1 MSKTTV
7 VGLVVG
13 VLTVLVFWFQREHQ
27 RGTFDVIERHFLS
40 WLAANNSSV
49 EILPPLTLVLYDE
62 EASHT
67 AGTSRMAM
75 LDGALFA
82 RAASKLGAVMAGV
95 EGLSGD
101 PARMIQAAE
110 GMPVFAGY
118 LADQP
123 PGLGWTPLG
132 GEPAQSWLEV
142 AGLAGR
148 GGRFTRGFITTPV
161 RLSSAQ
167 AIQMVA
173 RCGDRSVPS
182 LLLVAWTTAHGWRMS
197 ELSIG
202 LHSVGGPDDHIAL
215 DATGRAMFMPV
226 GEPSVMTMN
235 ELLVA
240 AEKFEREGGVSPLR
254 DRILVLARATPDVTR
269 VTIEGARAVTPMEL
283 WASAWE
289 AVRTNRLFL
298 PVGSWYNAA
307 LVFLGTLLAFS
318 PARRSNVHALG
329 VLFFAMAVYLLFA
342 LAAYS
347 GNRVLLP
354 AAPTLLTCVA
364 GCLLGRFWHEG
375 QMAKKVASS

>member
-1 MSKTTV
+1 VSKTTG

-13 VLTVLVFWFQREHQ
+13 VLTVLVFWFQREYQ
-27 RGTFDVIERHFLS
+27 RGTFDVIERPFLS
-40 WLAANNSSV
+40 WLAANESSV
-49 EILPPLTLVLYDE
+49 KMLPPLTLVLYDE

-67 AGTSRMAM
+67 AGTPRMAM

-101 PARMIQAAE
+101 PARLIQAAD

-118 LADQP
+118 LAEQP
-123 PGLGWTPLG
+123 PGLGWTPLE

-161 RLSSAQ
+161 RLSGAHG
-167 AIQMVA
+167 IQLVA
-173 RCGDRSVPS
+173 RCGDRTVPS
-182 LLLVAWTTAHGWRMS
+182 LLLVAWSTAQGWRMS
-197 ELSIG
+197 ELSVNRHSVAGPGGHIG
-202 LHSVGGPDDHIAL
+202 LDP
-215 DATGRAMFMPV
+215 TGRAMFMPA
-226 GEPSVMTMN
+226 GESSVITMN
-235 ELLVA
+235 DLLVT

-269 VTIEGARAVTPMEL
+269 VTTEGAQAVTPMEL

-307 LVFLGTLLAFS
+307 LVVLGTFLAFS
-318 PARRSNVHALG
+318 PACRSNRHALG
-329 VLFFAMAVYLLFA
+329 VLVFATVIFLLFA

-347 GNRVLLP
+347 GNRVMLP
-354 AAPTLLTCVA
+354 ATPTLLTGVA
-364 GCLLGRFWHEG
+364 GCVLGRFWQER
-375 QMAKKVASS
+375 QMANKAATS